1 MDFSLG
7 LIAYMGFSY
16 ARYVLRMWPWKPVTV
31 SAGGSDPWNI
41 DTRVL
46 RTWTVDVIFQ
56 TAAQVLRRQD
66 VVNTADQRLTALVM
80 GHTREACPR
89 P

>member
-1 MDFSLG
+1 MG

-16 ARYVLRMWPWKPVTV
+16 PRCVLRMWPRKPVTV
-31 SAGGSDPWNI
+31 WAGGSDLWNT

-46 RTWTVDVIFQ
+46 RTCAIGVIFQ

-66 VVNTADQRLTALVM
+66 MANRADQRLTALVM
-80 GHTREACPR
+80 GHPREACPC